1 MSMYIISE
9 KELKALINEKE
20 KADETIDYLRNRVT
34 SLEKRL
40 DEQVKRNLVLA
51 AANDDAK
58 REIGRM
64 RSICD
69 ELYGKNEESEKK
81 INKEETDTKKSV
93 EAELK
98 KLDEQ
103 LVQEILMLI
112 SAII

>member
-1 MSMYIISE
+1 MYIISE
-9 KELKALINEKE
+9 KELKALSNEKE
-20 KADETIDYLRNRVT
+20 KADETINYLRNKVA

-69 ELYGKNEESEKK
+69 ALHSKNEGSEKK
-81 INKEETDTKKSV
+81 ANREETDTKKSA

-98 KLDEQ
+98 KLNEQ